1 MVFQVMY
8 VCKSACFVLNN
19 SDGYNKN
26 IVVDYNTLI
35 LYTESLKWN
44 IKEQR
49 SLLFALL
56 KWCKRKGKVNKKN
69 NSKIK
74 R

>member
-8 VCKSACFVLNN
+8 VCTSACFVLNN

-26 IVVDYNTLI
+26 IVLDYNTLFF
-35 LYTESLKWN
+35 YTESLKWN
-44 IKEQR
+44 IKEQQ

-56 KWCKRKGKVNKKN
+56 KWCKRKGKVNKK
-69 NSKIK
+69 KQ
-74 R
+74 